1 MSSKSSD
8 NSRTNREEGTPRSPN
23 TLTPDDLW
31 VVFSDYIR
39 RQGLARQHLDSYN
52 YFVENVLPMIFKEI
66 SEITPAGR
74 KLRRQ
79 IEKGLL
85 GRIPDIKVVIENIEI
100 GEPQVREAD
109 GKITKLTPME
119 ARIRNVTYM
128 APLMADMALYE
139 NGVLR
144 RRERVKLGDIPVMVK
159 SHIDPLSK
167 MSPEELMAIGEDPY
181 DPGGYFIINGSE
193 KVIVAQEDLA
203 VNRIITTVA
212 KAGTAKITHTAKI
225 VSSYMGERR
234 QVIVDR
240 MSDGSLE
247 VSVSRLNARIP
258 FYVFM
263 MALGL
268 EKDIEIV
275 NAVSTDPDVQRELM
289 PSIEKVASVIRTRE
303 DALEY
308 LGNRIA
314 SPGQPR
320 EIRIERAL
328 EFIDNNF
335 LPHLGKR
342 PEDRKKKAYFL
353 AEMANRVL
361 QLYLGKR
368 GEDDKDH
375 LSNKRLRLAG
385 DLIAEL
391 VRQAAISLR
400 TAISEKLEEM
410 IVRDQPIRFLKYL
423 VKQNIITDKLR
434 GAIATGNWGGDRTG
448 ISQQLDRTNWISL
461 LSHLRR
467 VVSPLSRGQAHFE
480 ARDLHGTHWGRLC
493 PFETP
498 EGVNCGLVK
507 NLALYAYISVGV
519 PEEEVERILYDELGV
534 QRLEDL
540 IRETVEKGEVPEVM
554 VSGAKVFL
562 NGRPIGY
569 HPDGEELARRLREL
583 RRSGRLHHE
592 VSVAH
597 IMDEYINEVYINTD
611 GGRLMRP
618 VIVVEN
624 GVPKLTREHVEKIKR
639 GEMEFWDLV
648 KEGVIEFL
656 DPDEEENAYIAE
668 FPEDVTPEHT
678 HLELWNPAILGVAA
692 SVIPYLEHNQSPRNT
707 YQSAMAKQALG
718 LYALN
723 FHYRMDSHS
732 YLLHYPQKPIVQTRA
747 LELMGYNARPAGQNL
762 VLALM
767 AFSGYNIEDALIF
780 NKYSIDMGVGRAT
793 FFRVY
798 TAQENAYPGG
808 LTDKILVPSPSLE
821 DHKGDE
827 YYQKLAPDGI
837 VEPEVEVKSGD
848 VLIGRQSPPRFMSEE
863 RVITSALLR
872 RRDTS
877 VQLRH
882 GENGVVDAVIITQT
896 IEKHKLVK
904 VRVRDLRIPEIGDK
918 FASRHGQKGVIGMIF
933 QRYDLPY
940 TEEGIIPDVILN
952 PHAIPSRMTV
962 GQLIEMIAGKLGA
975 VEARFI
981 DGTPF
986 YKESIDG
993 IKLRLLKHG
1002 YHPHAREVMYDGRT
1016 GEMIEKPITIGIVF
1030 YQRLYHMV
1038 ADKIHARATG
1048 KVQLLTRQPTEGR
1061 ARRGGLRFGEMERD
1075 ALIGHGAAML
1085 IRDRMLDNSDAYV
1098 MYVCRE
1104 CGHIAWYNR
1113 NKGVYECPI
1122 HGPGADVVP
1131 VVVPYAFK
1139 LLLQEIMSMAVK
1151 PEIKV
1156 ADKINIANK
1165 IVGAPFTAMLRRK
1178 LAAAGASANGGGT
1191 NGSNDG
1197 GAPGERES
1205 KSS

>member
-1 MSSKSSD
+1 LSSNAGGESW
-8 NSRTNREEGTPRSPN
+8 RSASAPSE

-39 RQGLARQHLDSYN
+39 RQGLSRQHLDSFN
-52 YFVENVLPMIFKEI
+52 TFIDKTLPQIFKEI

-74 KLRRQ
+74 RLRRQ
-79 IEKGLL
+79 AEKGLL
-85 GRIPDIKVVIENIEI
+85 GRIPEIKVVIERVEI

-109 GKITKLTPME
+109 GKVTRLTPME
-119 ARIRNVTYM
+119 ARIRNITYM
-128 APLMADMALYE
+128 APLMAEMALYE
-139 NGVLR
+139 DGVLK
-144 RRERVKLGDIPVMVK
+144 RREIVKLGDIPVMVK
-159 SHIDPLSK
+159 SKIDPLSK
-167 MSPEELMAIGEDPY
+167 MSPEELIALGEDPY

-203 VNRIITTVA
+203 VNRIIVTETR
-212 KAGTAKITHTAKI
+212 AGTAKITHTAKT

-258 FYVFM
+258 FYVLM
-263 MALGL
+263 LALGL
-268 EKDIEIV
+268 ERDIEIV

-289 PSIEKVASVIRTRE
+289 PSIEKVASVIRSRE

-314 SPGQPR
+314 NPGQPK

-328 EFIDNNF
+328 EFIDNNL

-368 GEDDKDH
+368 PEDDKDH

-400 TAISEKLEEM
+400 GSISEKLEEM
-410 IVRDQPIRFLKYL
+410 IVKDQPIRFLKYL

-519 PEEEVERILYDELGV
+519 PEEEIEELLYRELGV
-534 QRLEDL
+534 QKLEDL
-540 IRETVEKGEVPEVM
+540 IQETIERGEPPEVM

-569 HPDGEELARRLREL
+569 HPNGEELARRMREL
-583 RRSGRLHHE
+583 RRQGRIHYE

-611 GGRLMRP
+611 EGRLMRP
-618 VIVVEN
+618 VIVVED
-624 GVPKLTREHVEKIKR
+624 GKPKLTKEHVEKIKR
-639 GEMEFWDLV
+639 GELTFWDLV
-648 KEGVIEFL
+648 RSGVIEFL

-668 FPEDVTPEHT
+668 LPEDVRPEHT
-678 HLELWNPAILGVAA
+678 HLELWSPAILGVSA

-723 FHYRMDSHS
+723 YHLRADSHS
-732 YLLHYPQKPIVQTRA
+732 YLLHYPQKPLVQTRA
-747 LELMGYNARPAGQNL
+747 LEIMGYNERPAGQNL
-762 VLALM
+762 VVALM

-793 FFRVY
+793 FFRIY

-808 LTDKILVPSPSLE
+808 LTDKILVPPPSLE

-827 YYQKLAPDGI
+827 YYGKLAPDGI
-837 VEPEVEVKSGD
+837 VDPEVEVDSGD

-863 RVITSALLR
+863 RVVTGATLR

-882 GENGVVDAVIITQT
+882 GERGVVDTVIVTQT

-940 TEEGIIPDVILN
+940 TEEGIVPDVILN

-962 GQLIEMIAGKLGA
+962 GQLIETIAGKLGA

-986 YKESIDG
+986 YKESIDS

-1016 GEMIEKPITIGIVF
+1016 GELIEKPITVGIVF
-1030 YQRLYHMV
+1030 YQRLHHMV

-1061 ARRGGLRFGEMERD
+1061 ARMGGLRFGEMERD

-1098 MYVCRE
+1098 MYVCKE

-1156 ADKINIANK
+1156 TDKIEVVNK
-1165 IVGAPFTAMLRRK
+1165 IVGAPLTSMLRRR
-1178 LAAAGASANGGGT
+1178 LAVPGQTSAPTDGNGDLKDEPAGGGK
-1191 NGSNDG
+1191 
-1197 GAPGERES
+1197 A
-1205 KSS
+1205 

>member
-1 MSSKSSD
+1 MSGDSSGD
-8 NSRTNREEGTPRSPN
+8 TRGAGSEGYRG
-23 TLTPDDLW
+23 LTADDLW
-31 VVFSDYIR
+31 AVFSDYIR
-39 RQGLARQHLDSYN
+39 RQGLARQHLDSFN
-52 YFVENVLPMIFKEI
+52 SFIDNTLNVIFKEV
-66 SEITPAGR
+66 SEITPASR

-85 GRIPDIKVVIENIEI
+85 PGIPDIKITIDRVWID
-100 GEPQVREAD
+100 EPKVREAD
-109 GKITKLTPME
+109 GKITMLTPME
-119 ARIRNVTYM
+119 ARIRNITYM
-128 APLMADMALYE
+128 APLMAEMSYYE
-139 NGVLR
+139 NGILR
-144 RRERVKLGDIPVMVK
+144 KREIVKLGDIPVMVK
-159 SHIDPLSK
+159 SKIDPLSR
-167 MSPEELMAIGEDPY
+167 MSYEDLLRAGEDPY

-225 VSSYMGERR
+225 VSTYMGERR

-247 VSVSRLNARIP
+247 VSMSRLNARIP
-258 FYVFM
+258 FYILM

-268 EKDIEIV
+268 EKDAEIV
-275 NAVSTDPDVQRELM
+275 NAVSTDSDVQRELM
-289 PSIEKVASVIRTRE
+289 PSIEKVAATIRSRE
-303 DALEY
+303 DALEFI
-308 LGNRIA
+308 GNRVA

-328 EFIDNNF
+328 EFLDENF

-342 PEDRKKKAYFL
+342 PEDRRKKAYFL

-368 GEDDKDH
+368 REDDKDH
-375 LSNKRLRLAG
+375 YSNKRLRLAG

-391 VRQAAISLR
+391 MRQAALSLR
-400 TAISEKLEEM
+400 ASLAEKLEEM
-410 IVRDQPIRFLKYL
+410 IVKDQPVRSLRYII
-423 VKQNIITDKLR
+423 KQNIITDKLR

-519 PEEEVERILYDELGV
+519 PEDEVERLLLTELGV
-534 QRLEDL
+534 KPLDDL
-540 IRETVEKGEVPEVM
+540 IRQTLETGEPPEVM

-562 NGRPIGY
+562 NGRPVGY
-569 HPDGEELARRLREL
+569 HPDGEELARRIREL
-583 RRSGRLHHE
+583 RRSGRLHYE

-597 IMDEYINEVYINTD
+597 IVDEYINEVYINTD
-611 GGRLMRP
+611 EGRLMRP

-624 GVPKLTREHVEKIKR
+624 GVPKLTKEHVEKLRR
-639 GEMEFWDLV
+639 GEITFWDLV
-648 KEGVIEFL
+648 REGVIEFL

-668 FPEDVTPEHT
+668 FPEDLTPEHT
-678 HLELWNPAILGVAA
+678 HLELWTPAILGVAA
-692 SVIPYLEHNQSPRNT
+692 STIPYLEHNQSPRNT

-723 FHYRMDSHS
+723 YNYRMDSHS

-747 LELMGYNARPAGQNL
+747 LELMGYNARPAGQNM
-762 VLALM
+762 VIALM
-767 AFSGYNIEDALIF
+767 AYSGYNIEDALIF
-780 NKYSIDMGVGRAT
+780 NKFSIDMGLARAT

-798 TAQENAYPGG
+798 TAQENSYPGG
-808 LTDKILVPSPSLE
+808 LSDKILVPSPSLE

-837 VEPEVEVKSGD
+837 VDPEVEVSGGD

-863 RVITSALLR
+863 RVITSTLLR

-882 GENGVVDAVIITQT
+882 GEKGIVDAVVITQT
-896 IEKHKLVK
+896 VEKHKLVK
-904 VRVRDLRIPEIGDK
+904 VRVRDPRIPEIGDK

-933 QRYDLPY
+933 QKYDLPY
-940 TEEGIIPDVILN
+940 TEEGIVPDVILN

-962 GQLIEMIAGKLGA
+962 GQLIETIAGKLGA
-975 VEARFI
+975 IEARFV

-986 YKESIDG
+986 HKESIDG

-1016 GEMIEKPITIGIVF
+1016 GEMIEKPITIGVVF

-1075 ALIGHGAAML
+1075 ALVGHGAAML
-1085 IRDRMLDNSDAYV
+1085 VRDRMLENSDAYI

-1113 NKGVYECPI
+1113 SRGVYECPI

-1139 LLLQEIMSMAVK
+1139 LLLQEIMSMVVK
-1151 PEIKV
+1151 PEIRV
-1156 ADKINIANK
+1156 ADKIRIANK
-1165 IVGAPFTAMLRRK
+1165 IAGAPVTRVFQGGPRRLESPGDGK
-1178 LAAAGASANGGGT
+1178 DGAG
-1191 NGSNDG
+1191 GS
-1197 GAPGERES
+1197 
-1205 KSS
+1205 